1 MPQVYD
7 LVGRGA
13 SRNPPSRS
21 IQELRSD
28 NELVFGNVTSQENEM
43 DKSGATIDQVK
54 DGVGAVVD
62 RAREVVNDGLD
73 SVKGTFNDG
82 ADNLDR
88 FYRSTV
94 SQVRDTSERISENA
108 REQLDDVKDSARKS
122 YRHARKTLS
131 RLSGDARDYVN
142 DNPGQSLLIAAGI
155 GLLAGLVVHVAAPR
169 PGA

>member
-1 MPQVYD
+1 
-7 LVGRGA
+7 
-13 SRNPPSRS
+13 
-21 IQELRSD
+21 
-28 NELVFGNVTSQENEM
+28 M
-43 DKSGATIDQVK
+43 DKSGSTIDQVK

-62 RAREVVNDGLD
+62 RAREVV
-73 SVKGTFNDG
+73 NDG

-94 SQVRDTSERISENA
+94 SQVRDTSERIAENA
-108 REQLDDVKDSARKS
+108 REQLDDVKDSARRS

-131 RLSGDARDYVN
+131 RLSGDARDYVS

-155 GLLAGLVVHVAAPR
+155 GFLAGLAVRRRVSR